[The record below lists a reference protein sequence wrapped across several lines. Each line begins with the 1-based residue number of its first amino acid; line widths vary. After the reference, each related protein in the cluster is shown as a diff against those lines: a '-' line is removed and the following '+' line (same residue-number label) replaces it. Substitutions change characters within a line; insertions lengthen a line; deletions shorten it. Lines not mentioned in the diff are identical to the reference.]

1 MSNATVEIHPNV
13 LSEPVV
19 SGEGTLDGSGD
30 NLGRIQKL
38 MDNMETG
45 RTPYAVLSFGGVV
58 GMSDK
63 LFAIPFEALKLH
75 ASHAE
80 GLRAEGNKDLC
91 RRFIQKIFNESELSL
106 IGDFLSPDVV
116 SHELAGAL
124 GDHDPRGQNVQ
135 WMADLVYLYRC
146 AFPDL
151 HVEIL
156 DQIAEGEKVV
166 TRLRM
171 RGTQTSALMTIP
183 ASGNEIDITGM
194 RIDRVLDGRIVESWF
209 QLDMF
214 GMLTQIEALPA
225 IDHRTQEMALASRE
239 TVPGWRLPAVG
250 LTPDPALPHPVV

>member
-1 MSNATVEIHPNV
+1 MSNAIVEIHPSL
-13 LSEPVV
+13 LSEPAFP
-19 SGEGTLDGSGD
+19 GEGTLDGSVE

-38 MDNMETG
+38 MDGMGTG

-63 LFAIPFEALKLH
+63 LFAIPFQALKLH

-116 SHELAGAL
+116 NHELAGAL
-124 GDHDPRGQNVQ
+124 GDNTPKGQNIQ
-135 WMADLVYLYRC
+135 WMADLFYLYRC

-151 HVEIL
+151 HAEVL
-156 DQIAEGEKVV
+156 DQVAEGEKVV

-171 RGTQTSALMTIP
+171 RGTQTGALMTIP
-183 ASGNEIDITGM
+183 ASGKEIDITGI
-194 RIDRVLDGRIVESWF
+194 RIDRVLDGKIVESWF

-225 IDHRTQEMALASRE
+225 INRHTQKMAPASRE

-250 LTPDPALPHPVV
+250 LASDPALPPPAV

>member
-1 MSNATVEIHPNV
+1 MSNATVENHPDTR
-13 LSEPVV
+13 SEPIVF
-19 SGEGTLDGSGD
+19 GEGTLDGDGE

-38 MDNMETG
+38 MNNMETG

-58 GMSDK
+58 AISDK
-63 LFAIPFEALKLH
+63 LFAIPLQALKLQ

-91 RRFIQKIFNESELSL
+91 RRFIQKIFNESELTL
-106 IGDFLSPDVV
+106 IGDYLSPDVV
-116 SHELAGAL
+116 NHELAGSL
-124 GDHDPRGQNVQ
+124 GDNDPRGQNIQ
-135 WMADLVYLYRC
+135 WMADLLYIYRR
-146 AFPDL
+146 AFPNL

-156 DQIAEGEKVV
+156 DQIAEGEKVA

-183 ASGNEIDITGM
+183 ASGNEIDVTGI
-194 RIDRVLDGRIVESWF
+194 RIDRVLDGKIVESWF

-225 IDHRTQEMALASRE
+225 INRHTQKMAPASRE
-239 TVPGWRLPAVG
+239 TAPGWRLPAG
-250 LTPDPALPHPVV
+250 LTPDPALPHPAV